1 MTLYGP
7 TAVERAMRVQEVILK
22 AMSGQITWWQA
33 AEIVGCSERSMRRWK
48 WRYKKDGSDG
58 LLDRRMKRPS
68 PKKVPFAELERII
81 RLYREQ
87 YDGFN
92 VKHFHEKLL
101 QKHDVTLSY
110 TCVKKVLQEAG
121 LVQKNRNRGGK
132 HLRRREPKP
141 CFGEMLHVDGSKHAW
156 LALRPELTMTLI
168 VILDDAT
175 ARILYA
181 QLWPAE
187 TTEAI
192 MTGLRAVMKEHGLFM
207 SLYNDRASWA
217 FYTPKVGGKVSK
229 TVFTQVGR
237 ALDRLGIAHIAAY
250 SPQARGRSER
260 VNRTLQDRLINELKL
275 AGITDVQ
282 AANRFIQDVYIPEH
296 NRLFAHE
303 PADPTNCCVSALNVV
318 LDDILCIE
326 EERTVTND
334 NVVRYDNRYLQIGK
348 QQDRAT
354 CKGLK
359 VTVREHLDGTISVLR
374 GVKLLGRY
382 DKEGQELLLEE
393 PQIQEH
399 KKAIG

>member
-1 MTLYGP
+1 
-7 TAVERAMRVQEVILK
+7 MRIQEVILR
-22 AMSGQITWWQA
+22 AMSRQITWYQA

-48 WRYKKDGSDG
+48 WRYKQDGYDG
-58 LLDRRMKRPS
+58 LLDHRRKRPS
-68 PKKVPFAELERII
+68 PKKVPFEELDRII
-81 RLYREQ
+81 RLYREH

-92 VKHFHEKLL
+92 VKHFHEKLVE
-101 QKHDVTLSY
+101 KHDVTLSY

-121 LVQKNRNRGGK
+121 LVQKNRKRGK

-156 LALRPELTMTLI
+156 LALRPELTTTLI

-192 MTGLRAVMKEHGLFM
+192 MTGLRAVMKEHGIFM

-217 FYTPKVGGKVSK
+217 FYTPKGEGKVSK

-237 ALDRLGIAHIAAY
+237 ALDRLGIEHIAAY

-260 VNRTLQDRLINELKL
+260 ANRTLQDRLINELKL

-282 AANRFIQDVYIPEH
+282 AANRFIQDVYIPNH
-296 NRLFAHE
+296 NRRFSHE

-326 EERTVTND
+326 EERIVTND
-334 NVVRYDNRYLQIGK
+334 NVVRYNNKYIQISK

-359 VTVREHLDGTISVLR
+359 VTVREHLDGSISVLR
-374 GVKLLGRY
+374 GVKLLGSY
-382 DKEGQELLLEE
+382 DKEGQELVLEE
-393 PQIQEH
+393 PKKQNL
-399 KKAIG
+399 KKAIR